1 MLRTKRKKMSVG
13 KRAAV
18 TAVVL
23 GAFAA
28 SLFFAVVKPSAP
40 EAQVVEHRVVVV
52 HEYTNKAP
60 NVTPTP
66 ALQQGQDAGP
76 LGAVL
81 VALLASAL
89 FIGGPFLLV
98 YTYHPRLG
106 WITRS
111 SL

>member
-1 MLRTKRKKMSVG
+1 MLRTKRKKMSAG

-28 SLFFAVVKPSAP
+28 SLFFAVGKPSAP

-52 HEYTNKAP
+52 HNYTHSPHVAP
-60 NVTPTP
+60 P
-66 ALQQGQDAGP
+66 APQQGQDAGA

-81 VALLASAL
+81 VALLVSAL